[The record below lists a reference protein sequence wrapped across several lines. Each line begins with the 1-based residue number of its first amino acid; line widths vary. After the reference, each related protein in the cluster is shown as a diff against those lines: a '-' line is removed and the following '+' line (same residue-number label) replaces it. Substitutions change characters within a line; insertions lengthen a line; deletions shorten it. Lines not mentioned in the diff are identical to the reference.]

1 MSMASPAH
9 SGNRRCRLCLVTPAA
24 AGVTSTSTLEIGSLV
39 AAALSGGDVAAI
51 IVTGDPGHPDDLPA
65 LAGRVVPIAAEHG
78 VATLLHNDTRVAG
91 RVRADGVH
99 LDGRPETVAA
109 AVAAVRGNHRH
120 ETSRGSGVVSGPGIV
135 GAGGIRSRHDAMLLA
150 EADPDYLFFGLLDG
164 DRDPWIFRRA
174 LELAA
179 WWAEVA
185 VIPAMVMGGRS
196 IASVDQAADA
206 GVEFVAL
213 RHAVW
218 DDSRGPAAAVADAN
232 LRLAALVDAV
242 A

>member
-1 MSMASPAH
+1 M
-9 SGNRRCRLCLVTPAA
+9 
-24 AGVTSTSTLEIGSLV
+24 
-39 AAALSGGDVAAI
+39 
-51 IVTGDPGHPDDLPA
+51 
-65 LAGRVVPIAAEHG
+65 
-78 VATLLHNDTRVAG
+78 
-91 RVRADGVH
+91 
-99 LDGRPETVAA
+99 
-109 AVAAVRGNHRH
+109 
-120 ETSRGSGVVSGPGIV
+120 V
-135 GAGGIRSRHDAMLLA
+135 GAGGIRSRHEAMVLA

-164 DRDPWIFRRA
+164 DREPWIFRRA

-196 IASVDQAADA
+196 VASVDQAVEA

-218 DDSRGPAAAVADAN
+218 DDPRGPAAAVAEAN
-232 LRLAALVDAV
+232 MRLAAVGDPV